1 VEKIGI
7 GRVLKLEKIE
17 DSMKEK
23 EFEKRCI
30 NDGKIS
36 YIDKSG
42 GKDFGLMNDDGYG
55 NVEIFSV
62 EKLEMEKVDKDNF
75 GMLFGGDSYVVKY
88 IYEKNGRENYIIY
101 LWKGKER
108 KKDEKEEYEIKNV
121 RIESEIGGRD
131 VKVRVNKG
139 NEKSNLLRILR
150 GKMIVL
156 MGGKDSGLRNI
167 NENDK

>member
-1 VEKIGI
+1 
-7 GRVLKLEKIE
+7 
-17 DSMKEK
+17 M
-23 EFEKRCI
+23 
-30 NDGKIS
+30 
-36 YIDKSG
+36 
-42 GKDFGLMNDDGYG
+42 
-55 NVEIFSV
+55 
-62 EKLEMEKVDKDNF
+62 
-75 GMLFGGDSYVVKY
+75 
-88 IYEKNGRENYIIY
+88 
-101 LWKGKER
+101 
-108 KKDEKEEYEIKNV
+108 

>member
-1 VEKIGI
+1 MEKIGI

-75 GMLFGGDSYVVKY
+75 GMLFGGD
-88 IYEKNGRENYIIY
+88 
-101 LWKGKER
+101 
-108 KKDEKEEYEIKNV
+108 
-121 RIESEIGGRD
+121 
-131 VKVRVNKG
+131 
-139 NEKSNLLRILR
+139 
-150 GKMIVL
+150 
-156 MGGKDSGLRNI
+156 
-167 NENDK
+167 